1 MTERFGRLGR
11 ILGTAVS
18 TVLFTTA
25 AAMAGDLGAALSP
38 TARSVAIVPGETA
51 TATVFATVINRT
63 DNALGNCT
71 VDMPRGSPLDVSWVW
86 TNAADNSV
94 VPGSENT
101 PFSLDPRGSRAL
113 ALAFTASAAFDGIAS
128 PVFECSGGATA
139 DVLYG
144 VNTLALTVAETA
156 PADILAIGIALPNND
171 GVIRVANEGGR
182 QAMAIAAIN
191 IGAADTVTVRPVGV
205 YGLND
210 RLPATLTI
218 CESGSDGRCLSSPV
232 SELSVAFAQNQ
243 VRTFSVFAQ
252 ADSGIGITL
261 APANT
266 RVEVRFL
273 SGNRLAAAASAAIT
287 APGPA
292 FQADA
297 RDALRLAQ
305 QATFGPNS
313 GTIEEI
319 RRRGI
324 EGWVDHQLTLTDSTY
339 ADLAGQIV
347 NTNYCSDLPN
357 PCYRDHFSAFPLQ
370 MRFFEN
376 AVHQPDQLRQRV
388 AFALSQILVVS
399 EYEVNL
405 NYALATYNQ
414 MLMDN
419 AFGNYRDILEG
430 VARSPVMGDYLDTIN
445 SRAEAPAENF
455 PRELMQLFG
464 LGENQLNPDG
474 TFVTDNQGRPLPA
487 YTEQDVLEVARA
499 LTGWVYPSRPGELP
513 SPRAPRYYDRD
524 MSPFPAEHDNGPKI
538 VLGVGLPAGQGA
550 DADLEAVIDAVF
562 NHDNAAPF
570 ISRQLIQH
578 LVMSNPPP
586 DYVARISAV
595 FEDNGSGERG
605 DLRAVVR
612 AILLD
617 PAARTPS
624 TDYETGGKLR
634 DPVLLTT
641 SVMRLIGARTDGYAF
656 LRRIGEL
663 EQMPFESPSVFNF
676 YPPDYALP
684 GGDGLQSPSQALMNL
699 STVYERHNLLYDWT
713 YNGYNGRWD
722 WGAREDF
729 AGSTGTSV
737 DWTSWGRLAQT
748 PDRLLDTL
756 DAIALEEDLTAA
768 QRQAILTAMSHR
780 TNNDPLIQAEI
791 QARLA
796 IYLIVTSPQ
805 FQIDH

>member
-1 MTERFGRLGR
+1 MTEPFSRIGRAMSAALF
-11 ILGTAVS
+11 ILLLSG
-18 TVLFTTA
+18 A
-25 AAMAGDLGAALSP
+25 ADAGDLSSAISP
-38 TARSVAIVPGETA
+38 TARSVSITPGGTA
-51 TATVFATVINRT
+51 TATVYATVINRT
-63 DNALGNCT
+63 DSALGNCT

-86 TNAADNSV
+86 TNAADNSA

-113 ALAFTASAAFDGIAS
+113 ALAFTANDEFDGIAS

-144 VNTLALTVAETA
+144 VNTLALTVSETA

-171 GVIRVANEGGR
+171 GVIRIANEGGR
-182 QAMAIAAIN
+182 QAMAVAAIN

-218 CESGSDGRCLSSPV
+218 CESGPDGRCLASPV
-232 SELSVAFAQNQ
+232 SELSVSFAQSQ

-273 SGNRLAAAASAAIT
+273 VGNRLAAAAGAAIT
-287 APGPA
+287 APGPS
-292 FQADA
+292 FQTDQ

-305 QATFGPNS
+305 QATFGPTS

-324 EGWVDHQLTLTDSTY
+324 EGWIDHQLTLTDSSY

-347 NTNYCSDLPN
+347 NTSYCSGIPY
-357 PCYRDHFSAFPLQ
+357 PCSRDHFSAFPLQ
-370 MRFFEN
+370 MRFFEK

-399 EYEVNL
+399 EYEVNM

-414 MLMDN
+414 MLLDN

-430 VARSPVMGDYLDTIN
+430 VARSPVMGDYLDTVN

-455 PRELMQLFG
+455 PRELLQLFG
-464 LGENQLNPDG
+464 LGETLLNPDG
-474 TFVTDNQGRPLPA
+474 TPVLDNQGRGMPA
-487 YTEQDVLEVARA
+487 YSEQDVLEVARA
-499 LTGWVYPSRPGELP
+499 LTGWVYPTRPGELP
-513 SPRAPRYYDRD
+513 SPRSPRYYDRD
-524 MSPFPAEHDNGPKI
+524 MSPYPAEHDNGPKI

-550 DADLEAVIDAVF
+550 DADLESVIAAVYQHPNV
-562 NHDNAAPF
+562 APF
-570 ISRQLIQH
+570 VSRQLIQH

-595 FEDNGSGERG
+595 FENNGAGVRG

-617 PAARTPS
+617 PAARTIS
-624 TDYETGGKLR
+624 TNYETGGKLR

-641 SVMRLIGARTDGYAF
+641 SVMRLVGARTDGYAF
-656 LRRIGEL
+656 LRRISALG
-663 EQMPFESPSVFNF
+663 QVPFESPSVFNF
-676 YPPDYALP
+676 YPPDFALP
-684 GGDGLQSPSQALMNL
+684 GGEGLQSPSQALMNL

-722 WGAREDF
+722 WNPLGDF
-729 AGSTGTSV
+729 PGSTGTQI
-737 DWTSWGRLAQT
+737 DWTPWGRLAQT
-748 PDRLLDTL
+748 PERLIDTL
-756 DAIALEEDLTAA
+756 DAIALEEDLTPV
-768 QRQAILTAMSHR
+768 QRAAILESLRHR

-791 QARLA
+791 QARQA

>member
-1 MTERFGRLGR
+1 MTEPFGLAGRL
-11 ILGTAVS
+11 IAAAALS
-18 TVLFTTA
+18 LTA
-25 AAMAGDLGAALSP
+25 AATAQAGDLGAALSP
-38 TARSVAIVPGETA
+38 TARSVAITPGDTA

-63 DNALGNCT
+63 DAALGNCT
-71 VDMPRGSPLDVSWVW
+71 VDMPRGSPLDVDWVW

-113 ALAFTASAAFDGIAS
+113 ALAFTADDTFDGTAS
-128 PVFECSGGATA
+128 PIFECSGGATA

-144 VNTLALTVAETA
+144 VNTLALTVSETA
-156 PADILAIGIALPNND
+156 PADILAIGLALPNND
-171 GVIRVANEGGR
+171 GVIRIASEGGR
-182 QAMAIAAIN
+182 QAMAIAAVN

-210 RLPATLTI
+210 RLPAALTI
-218 CESGSDGRCLSSPV
+218 CESGSDGRCLSAPTGEV
-232 SELSVAFAQNQ
+232 SVSFARDQ

-252 ADSGIGITL
+252 AESGIGITL

-273 SGNRLAAAASAAIT
+273 ADSRLAAAASAAIT

-324 EGWVDHQLTLTDSTY
+324 EGWIDHQLTLTDSNY
-339 ADLAGQIV
+339 ADLAAQVV
-347 NTNYCSDLPN
+347 NTRYCSGVPY
-357 PCYRDHFSAFPLQ
+357 PCSRDHFSAFPLQ

-376 AVHQPDQLRQRV
+376 AVHQPDQLRQRM

-399 EYEVNL
+399 EYEVNV

-414 MLMDN
+414 MLLDN

-430 VARSPVMGDYLDTIN
+430 VARSPVMGDYLDTVN

-455 PRELMQLFG
+455 PRELLQLFG
-464 LGENQLNPDG
+464 LGENLLNADG
-474 TFVTDNQGRPLPA
+474 TPVLDNQGRALPA
-487 YTEQDVLEVARA
+487 YTEQDVLEVSRA
-499 LTGWVYPSRPGELP
+499 LTGWVYPTRPGELP
-513 SPRAPRYYDRD
+513 SPRSPRYYDAD
-524 MSPFPAEHDNGPKI
+524 MSPFPAEHDNGPKV
-538 VLGVGLPAGQGA
+538 VLGVGLPGGQGA
-550 DADLEAVIDAVF
+550 DADLEGVIDAIFAHGNV
-562 NHDNAAPF
+562 APF
-570 ISRQLIQH
+570 VSRQLIQH

-595 FEDNGSGERG
+595 FENNGAGVRG

-617 PAARTPS
+617 PAARTAS
-624 TDYETGGKLR
+624 TNYETGGKLR

-656 LRRIGEL
+656 LRRISPLG
-663 EQMPFESPSVFNF
+663 QVPFESPSVFNF
-676 YPPDYALP
+676 YPPDFALP

-699 STVYERHNLLYDWT
+699 STVYERHNLVYDWT

-722 WGAREDF
+722 WKPLGNFD
-729 AGSTGTSV
+729 GSTGTSV
-737 DWTSWGRLAQT
+737 DWTAWGRLAQT
-748 PDRLLDTL
+748 PERLLDTL
-756 DAIALEEDLTAA
+756 DAIALEEDLTPA
-768 QRQAILTAMSHR
+768 QRAAILESLRHR
-780 TNNDPLIQAEI
+780 TNNDPLLQAEL
-791 QARLA
+791 QARQA